1 MSTCRR
7 RVLLVVLLSSIVALA
22 IVGGATARP
31 PPKAICGACGTTVVD
46 DATADGTTPDVV
58 RSELTIRIDRNG
70 TGHWTARTV
79 VQDGESV
86 EWNSSR
92 LRSNAIRSLES
103 ESTGPENARDV
114 RVAVEG
120 DTVVVRFD
128 VPDMAHG
135 SAGGVLLVD
144 YFYWD
149 GDSSRWFALDADR
162 VAIDGPPDTAVTHV
176 PDDADREDGAVVWT
190 RGGDGSS
197 DSFPISQGTFVAFAE
212 RDGFG
217 AQVGSHVGVGVTVA
231 EAKFRD
237 LPGTALLPMVFLG
250 TYAALLARRGD
261 AVLRRTRLQ
270 RAAVVGG
277 LTAGLALVAIVI
289 TFLTGTLGRYDG
301 IGEGFRA
308 AVSTLLFPALGVA
321 PVFVPMVGFLG
332 VQYLFGRFVA
342 PSLGEGWYDRSFVV
356 PGLAIVLLE
365 GLSLPFVVASSGP
378 IATVAAGLAA
388 ATAVLLFMPLGVA
401 YRRSA
406 RTQYLLV
413 AGIVAAPLVLSLGFG
428 PYGNFDRLYF
438 PVFFVPWALV
448 VGTLGVPAFL
458 RGVRFADAGPNR
470 EAVGGETGSESA
482 SEG

>member
-31 PPKAICGACGTTVVD
+31 PPKAICGACGTTVVE

-79 VQDGESV
+79 VRDAESI

-103 ESTGPENARDV
+103 DSTGPENVRDV
-114 RVAVEG
+114 RVALEG

-128 VPDMAHG
+128 VPDVAHG
-135 SAGGVLLVD
+135 STGGVLLVD

-162 VAIDGPPDTAVTHV
+162 VAVHGPPNTAVTHV
-176 PDDADREDGAVVWT
+176 PDGASRTDGAVVWT
-190 RGGDGSS
+190 RGGDESY
-197 DSFPISQGTFVAFAE
+197 DSYPISQGTFVAFADD
-212 RDGFG
+212 DGFG
-217 AQVGSHVGVGVTVA
+217 AQVWTHVGVGMTIA
-231 EAKFRD
+231 DAKFRD
-237 LPGTALLPMVFLG
+237 LPGTAFLPMVFLG
-250 TYAALLARRGD
+250 TYAALLARRPD
-261 AVLRRTRLQ
+261 AFLDRTRLQ
-270 RAAVVGG
+270 RGAVVGG
-277 LTAGLALVAIVI
+277 LTAGLALLAIGI
-289 TFLTGTLGRYDG
+289 TFLTETLGRYEG
-301 IGEGFRA
+301 TGEAARA
-308 AVSTLLFPALGVA
+308 AVSTLLFPVLGVA

-342 PSLGEGWYDRSFVV
+342 PSLDETWYDRSFVA

-365 GLSLPFVVASSGP
+365 ALSLPFVVASSGT

-401 YRRSA
+401 VRRSA

-413 AGIVAAPLVLSLGFG
+413 AGIVAAPLVVSLGFG
-428 PYGNFDRLYF
+428 PYGGFDRLYF

-458 RGVRFADAGPNR
+458 RGVRFADAVPSR
-470 EAVGGETGSESA
+470 DPEGGETGSTS
-482 SEG
+482 